1 MIRHTE
7 TSRDQLHK
15 YDHLIPPMKKALK
28 VTAKVTWFMMKTLV
42 RAAWYLPGFIQKTV
56 GHMPPASVPKPRRE
70 KLPSPNTA
78 FPAP

>member
-15 YDHLIPPMKKALK
+15 YDHLIPPMKKVLK
-28 VTAKVTWFMMKTLV
+28 FTAGATWFMMKTLIK
-42 RAAWYLPGFIQKTV
+42 AAWRLPGLIHRMAEHHQPVTT
-56 GHMPPASVPKPRRE
+56 SKPRE
-70 KLPSPNTA
+70 MPSPATA